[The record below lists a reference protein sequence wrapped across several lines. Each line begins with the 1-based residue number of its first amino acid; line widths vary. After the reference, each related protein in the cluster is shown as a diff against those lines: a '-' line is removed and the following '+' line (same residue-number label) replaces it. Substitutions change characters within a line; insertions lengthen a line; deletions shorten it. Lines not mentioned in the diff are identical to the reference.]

1 MLATIQLEGGSG
13 DMSHPV
19 ALQIIHAGQ
28 VGVIGKDDGEPRL
41 DSAGIAH
48 TQIRFG
54 EHVNGRKVP
63 GSGGGIGLCHNFE
76 SGETI

>member
-19 ALQIIHAGQ
+19 ALQIIYAGQ
-28 VGVIGKDDGEPRL
+28 VGVIGKDDGELWL
-41 DSAGIAH
+41 DPAGIAH
-48 TQIRFG
+48 TQVGFG
-54 EHVNGRKVP
+54 EHVNGRKGP